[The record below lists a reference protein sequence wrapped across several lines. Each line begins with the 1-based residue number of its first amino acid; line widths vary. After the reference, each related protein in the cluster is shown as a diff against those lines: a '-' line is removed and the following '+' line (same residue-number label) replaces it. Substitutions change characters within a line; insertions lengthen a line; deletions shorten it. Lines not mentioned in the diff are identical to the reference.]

1 MKRPRHLFSE
11 WDAIRRR
18 VGRHRRVALF
28 SDFDGTLAPIR
39 SRPEQVKLSARTRL
53 LLRRIAAGGVRV
65 GVISGRPLDDVKK
78 RVRLGGIWYVG
89 AHGAHLEDPA
99 GLRHSRVGPQHRAAI
114 AQVRQWLQPRLAVM
128 RGVWLE
134 DKEVSLAV
142 HYRGA
147 SPRSAEFVELLVCS
161 ALSERPGLYLMPGKK
176 VWEILPDE
184 RLHKWAALDWIL
196 RREAHGGYRRWLT
209 FYLGDDVT
217 DERVFEKL
225 PGISVAV
232 GKSSG
237 THARYFLKDWR
248 EVSRLL
254 ERWNEL
260 R

>member
-1 MKRPRHLFSE
+1 MRRARHLFSE

-18 VGRHRRVALF
+18 VQRSQRVVLF

-39 SRPEQVKLSARTRL
+39 SRPEEVKLARRTRHL
-53 LLRRIAAGGVRV
+53 LKRIAADSTPV
-65 GVISGRPLDDVKK
+65 GVISGRPLDDVKR
-78 RVRLGGIWYVG
+78 RVGVRGIWYVG
-89 AHGAHLEDPA
+89 AHGAMLEGPG
-99 GLRHSRVGPQHRAAI
+99 GLRYSRVSRRHRVEI
-114 AQVRQWLQPRLAVM
+114 ARVRAWLKPRLAGI
-128 RGVWLE
+128 RGIWLE
-134 DKEVSLAV
+134 DKQVSLAI

-147 SPRSAEFVELLVCS
+147 SRRSAEFGEVLVCE
-161 ALSERPGLYLMPGKK
+161 ALSEHPGLYLMAGKK

-196 RREAHGGYRRWLT
+196 RRETRGVHRGWLT

-217 DERVFEKL
+217 DERVFQKL

-248 EVSRLL
+248 EVERFL
-254 ERWNEL
+254 ERWSEL
-260 R
+260 Q